1 MRNPDHAD
9 SGVQSHEM
17 SLFKDFLTGSYDDI
31 KDTLNIVSK
40 AVMPEEEIREM
51 FPNDFLEEGCS
62 AAVAL

>member
-1 MRNPDHAD
+1 
-9 SGVQSHEM
+9 M

-51 FPNDFLEEGCS
+51 FPNDFLEEGETDADRQFLEEYMQDDEDTS
-62 AAVAL
+62 K